1 VTQGN
6 VNLKVVHDRLQLIEA
21 CLDDLKSAFP
31 LSSLEEFTA
40 DRRNAAAAE
49 SMLRRAIQSIFDLV
63 RHLVAKAY
71 GRGLLE
77 YRELARLARE
87 RGLIQDPHLADV
99 LEKLAGYRNRL
110 THFYDEVTDQELY
123 DILQNRLGDLEGI
136 ARELQRSAI
145 RLSSGSC

>member
-1 VTQGN
+1 VTRGN
-6 VNLKVVHDRLQLIEA
+6 INLKVVHDRLQLIET
-21 CLDDLKSAFP
+21 CLDDLRSAFP

-87 RGLIQDPHLADV
+87 RGLVQDPRLADV

-110 THFYDEVTDQELY
+110 THFYDEVTDEELY
-123 DILQNRLGDLEGI
+123 DILRNRLADLDDI
-136 ARELQRSAI
+136 ARELQRSAV
-145 RLSSGSC
+145 RLSGG

>member
-6 VNLKVVHDRLQLIEA
+6 VNLKVVHDRLQLIET
-21 CLDDLKSAFP
+21 CLDDLRSIFP
-31 LSSLEEFTA
+31 LSSFEEFTA

-87 RGLIQDPHLADV
+87 RGIVQDPRLTDV

-110 THFYDEVTDQELY
+110 THFYDEVTDEELF
-123 DILQNRLGDLEGI
+123 DILRNRLADLEGV

-145 RLSSGSC
+145 RLSGG

>member
-6 VNLKVVHDRLQLIEA
+6 INLKIVHDRLQLIETY
-21 CLDDLKSAFP
+21 LDDLRSSFP
-31 LSSLEEFTA
+31 LSSFEEFTA

-77 YRELARLARE
+77 YRELARIAKE
-87 RGLIQDPHLADV
+87 KDLIRDSQLADT

-110 THFYDEVTDQELY
+110 THFYDEVTDEELY
-123 DILQNRLGDLEGI
+123 DVLRNRLGDLEDI
-136 ARELQRSAI
+136 ARELQSSAI
-145 RLSSGSC
+145 RLSGG

>member
-6 VNLKVVHDRLQLIEA
+6 INLKVVHDRLQLIET
-21 CLDDLKSAFP
+21 CLADLRSALP
-31 LSSLEEFTA
+31 LTSLEEFTA

-87 RGLIQDPHLADV
+87 RGLIQDLHLADA

-110 THFYDEVTDQELY
+110 THFYDEVTEEELY
-123 DILQNRLGDLEGI
+123 DILRNRLGDLEGI

-145 RLSSGSC
+145 RLSSG